1 MSSSNPESVFDLA
14 ALAVLAREPAARAS
28 VEADVMALF
37 DRCGP
42 SLCRYVVSC
51 GLAADQAEDV
61 VQDVFLALFRHLC
74 LGRPRTNLRAWLFQV
89 VPTTSRRR
97 SGGSAA
103 AASGSDA
110 GTR

>member
-1 MSSSNPESVFDLA
+1 MSSSNPESIFDLA
-14 ALAVLAREPAARAS
+14 ALAALVREPAALAS

-37 DRCGP
+37 DRDGP

-51 GLAADQAEDV
+51 GLAVDQAEDV

-89 VPTTSRRR
+89 AHNLASKERRKLRRR
-97 SGGSAA
+97 AWI
-103 AASGSDA
+103 
-110 GTR
+110 

>member
-14 ALAVLAREPAARAS
+14 ARAALAREPAALAS

-37 DRCGP
+37 ARGEP

-74 LGRPRTNLRAWLFQV
+74 VGRPRTNLRVFNALLERDRDCLFLRAE
-89 VPTTSRRR
+89 SLRYREI
-97 SGGSAA
+97 
-103 AASGSDA
+103 
-110 GTR
+110 